1 VYCQCCTGVGMNRSG
16 NKTLALRG
24 GNLRM
29 SPSCRMKVG
38 HLILVNIY
46 LRRSLSVLSLIAAVL
61 DQKVLKCSTA
71 KFHFLK
77 EFIMQSASEIS
88 AIRCSRFLF
97 FAVKSFFYY
106 KSFIHIFYYLS
117 NLLLLLLLHCLH
129 CTVI

>member
-1 VYCQCCTGVGMNRSG
+1 MNRSG

-97 FAVKSFFYY
+97 FGIKSFFII
-106 KSFIHIFYYLS
+106 SPLSIFCLFHLYNIYFVVGLI
-117 NLLLLLLLHCLH
+117 LVLYVFLHD
-129 CTVI
+129 